1 MASRRETCET
11 SSKCTQ
17 RLARVK
23 RWGKSPPLRWRH
35 RRHGKPR
42 VVQGQIGGESRPGS
56 IKPSG
61 RLLDPGSDTGT
72 RGMIAATRSS
82 LRELR
87 AAQNPA
93 YRLARHNSF
102 VLLVGARDRTGAE
115 GVEGG
120 LAVGRWPTT
129 DKGKI
134 FLCVRLTE
142 SNDRHASPVRSLQGC
157 QNHPRE
163 TPQCRLPPVLWFP
176 HGS

>member
-1 MASRRETCET
+1 MGAQAKACATRRATESATENRPPAERSTVASRRETCET

-35 RRHGKPR
+35 RRQGKPR

-61 RLLDPGSDTGT
+61 RLLDPGSDAGT
-72 RGMIAATRSS
+72 RGMIAVTRSS

-93 YRLARHNSF
+93 YR
-102 VLLVGARDRTGAE
+102 
-115 GVEGG
+115 
-120 LAVGRWPTT
+120 
-129 DKGKI
+129 
-134 FLCVRLTE
+134 
-142 SNDRHASPVRSLQGC
+142 PVRQYLFCC
-157 QNHPRE
+157 QM
-163 TPQCRLPPVLWFP
+163 F
-176 HGS
+176 S

>member
-35 RRHGKPR
+35 RRQGKPR

-61 RLLDPGSDTGT
+61 RLLDPGSDAGT
-72 RGMIAATRSS
+72 RGMIAVTRSS

-93 YRLARHNSF
+93 YRLVRHYLF
-102 VLLVGARDRTGAE
+102 YFQLVVCFLITVCESLWPNCAQFSRPSPFSISRRTRSRSSLTN
-115 GVEGG
+115 GV
-120 LAVGRWPTT
+120 
-129 DKGKI
+129 
-134 FLCVRLTE
+134 
-142 SNDRHASPVRSLQGC
+142 
-157 QNHPRE
+157 
-163 TPQCRLPPVLWFP
+163 
-176 HGS
+176 